1 MNSKYDLVILGGG
14 PAGYIPAI
22 RAAQLGRKV
31 AVVEKDEIGG
41 TCLNRGCIPTKTL
54 VASAS
59 LYKHSLMAKKFGLQ
73 GSLGFDYSLITKR
86 KDMVVTR
93 LRKGIEAHFKHSGI
107 EIIRGHGTLKSADMI
122 NVDSNSIQAQNILLA
137 PGSVPM
143 VPGFMDQEGVLTSR
157 EILAMD
163 KLPESLI
170 IIGGGVIGCEF
181 ASIMTTF
188 GVKVTIVEMLPG
200 ILPGVDGDI
209 AAVVHKAL
217 NKAKVKIHTGQPAES
232 IRITPDEASVTLKDG
247 TVLTAHKLL
256 AAIGRKS
263 RTTDSGFEAAGVTM
277 DDRGNII
284 TDDNNRTNLP
294 GVYAAGDATGK
305 WQLAHAGSAQGIAAV
320 HHMFHAAPRKVNA
333 DSMSGCI
340 FTSPEVAMVGP
351 GEDEWKERG
360 VNVKTSTS
368 RYIAN
373 GKAVGMN
380 ETEGFVKL
388 ICKEQDDTIIGVQV
402 VGTDASSLV
411 GWAVM
416 AVNAGIKASDAASF
430 IHPHPTLSE
439 LFMEASEGMGYG
451 TIHG

>member
-1 MNSKYDLVILGGG
+1 MSEKYDLVVLGSG

-22 RAAQLGRKV
+22 RAAQLNKKV
-31 AVVEKDEIGG
+31 AVIEKDIVGG

-59 LYKHSLMAKKFGLQ
+59 LYRHAAMAKKFGLQ
-73 GSLGFDYSLITKR
+73 GSLEFDYSSIARR

-93 LRKGIEAHFKHSGI
+93 LRKGVEAHFSHLGI
-107 EIIRGHGTLKSADMI
+107 EIIRGHGDIRTADTI
-122 NVDSNSIQAQNILLA
+122 DVEGRGIHSRNILLS

-143 VPGFMDQEGVLTSR
+143 IPGSMDQPGVLTSR
-157 EILAMD
+157 ELLAMD
-163 KLPESLI
+163 TLPESLI

-181 ASIMTTF
+181 ASIMASF
-188 GVKVTIVEMLPG
+188 GVKVTIVEMLPK
-200 ILPGVDGDI
+200 ILPGVDADV

-217 NKAKVKIHTGQPAES
+217 KRAKVKIHTGQPAEG
-232 IRITPDEASVTLKDG
+232 INITKDEASVTLGDG
-247 TVLTAHKLL
+247 TVLTSSKLL
-256 AAIGRKS
+256 VAIGRKS
-263 RTTDSGFEAAGVTM
+263 RTNDSGFEAAGLQM
-277 DDRGNII
+277 DSRGNII
-284 TDDNNRTNLP
+284 TDSSNKTNLP

-320 HHMFHAAPRKVNA
+320 HHMFDAPPRKINA
-333 DSMSGCI
+333 DAMSGCI
-340 FTSPEVAMVGP
+340 FTFPEVAMVGP

-360 VNVKTSTS
+360 VSVKTSTS

-388 ICKEQDDTIIGVQV
+388 ICKEQDDTIIGVQA
-402 VGTDASSLV
+402 VGADASSLI

-416 AVNAGIKASDAASF
+416 AVNAGITAADAASY

-451 TIHG
+451 AIHG

>member
-1 MNSKYDLVILGGG
+1 MSEKHDLVILGGG

-22 RAAQLGRKV
+22 RAAQLGKKV
-31 AVVEKDEIGG
+31 VIIEKDAMGG

-59 LYKHSLMAKKFGLQ
+59 LYRHAAMAKKFGLQ
-73 GSLGFDYSLITKR
+73 GSLEFDYPSIAKR
-86 KDMVVTR
+86 KDMVVSR
-93 LRKGIEAHFKHSGI
+93 LRKGIEAHFKHLDI
-107 EIIRGHGTLKSADMI
+107 EIIRGHGTLKSADLI
-122 NVDSNSIQAQNILLA
+122 DVEGREIHSKNILLS
-137 PGSVPM
+137 PGSTPM
-143 VPGFMDQEGVLTSR
+143 VPGFMNQKGVLTSR

-163 KLPESLI
+163 TLPDSLI

-181 ASIMTTF
+181 ASIMASF
-188 GVKVTIVEMLPG
+188 GVKVTIVEMLPK
-200 ILPGVDGDI
+200 ILPGVDADV

-217 NKAKVKIHTGQPAES
+217 KKAKVRIHTGQPAEN
-232 IRITPDEASVTLKDG
+232 ITITPEEASVTLGDG
-247 TVLTAHKLL
+247 TVLTSSKLL
-256 AAIGRKS
+256 AAIGRKP
-263 RTTDSGFEAAGVTM
+263 RTTDSGFEAAGIQM
-277 DDRGNII
+277 DQQGNII

-320 HHMFHAAPRKVNA
+320 HQMFEAAPRKINA
-333 DSMSGCI
+333 DAMSGCI
-340 FTSPEVAMVGP
+340 FTFPEVAMVGP

-388 ICKEQDDTIIGVQV
+388 ICKEQDDTIIGVQA
-402 VGTDASSLV
+402 VGADASSLI

-416 AVNAGIKASDAASF
+416 AVNAGITASEAACY

-439 LFMEASEGMGYG
+439 LFMEASEGIGYG
-451 TIHG
+451 AIHG

>member
-31 AVVEKDEIGG
+31 AVVEKEEVGG

-59 LYKHSLMAKKFGLQ
+59 LYKHASMAKRFGLQ
-73 GSLGFDYSLITKR
+73 GSLDLDYSLIAKR

-93 LRKGIEAHFKHSGI
+93 LRKGVEAHFKHLGI
-107 EIIRGHGTLKSADMI
+107 EVVRGHGTLKSADLI
-122 NVDSNSIQAQNILLA
+122 NVEGRELHAKNILLA
-137 PGSVPM
+137 PGSLPM
-143 VPGFMDQEGVLTSR
+143 VPGFMDQGGVLTSR

-163 KLPESLI
+163 TLPHSLI

-181 ASIMTTF
+181 ASIMATF

-200 ILPGVDGDI
+200 ILPGVDRDV

-232 IRITPDEASVTLKDG
+232 IRITPGEASVILGDG
-247 TVLTAHKLL
+247 TVLTAQKLL
-256 AAIGRKS
+256 VAIGRKS

-284 TDDNNRTNLP
+284 TDDNNLTNLP

-320 HHMFHAAPRKVNA
+320 HAMFHAVPRKIKA

-340 FTSPEVAMVGP
+340 FTFPEVAMVGP

-360 VNVKTSTS
+360 VSVKTSTS

-388 ICKEQDDTIIGVQV
+388 ICKEQDDTIIGVQA
-402 VGTDASSLV
+402 VGADASSII

-416 AVNAGIKASDAASF
+416 AVNAGIKASDAASY